1 MPDGYDQAAAQRI
14 DVYRQAYALIEALW
28 QPLVARGLIN
38 EKGPGPAKLSDWIK
52 VHIGPS
58 FPQTDAKPIRAYSAY
73 HPWSDYQRGEFDA
86 YFWGSDGSTQTDGE
100 PSFGRDK
107 NSIDGS
113 AEEAGPGLAQL
124 LPQELFDKLCCMLS
138 TTNDA
143 RIPQHPYQRNDD
155 VHEGLWFYG
164 LHQFDGVDSDKQ
176 TLTDQHCQRGI
187 GPNGELILRSRPFG
201 AFALVARDLGEYRA
215 RNYDKKEL
223 FAEET
228 TADNLIYKRL
238 AFIAL
243 YTKSWK
249 DSHLNELRF
258 WKAQYQDNRLDTLLD
273 ARRLGSRSST
283 NDDMQTSL
291 RQALDL
297 AVCLPYAIVREVE
310 KQLGERLGATR
321 LCEELQSVL
330 LRAEVRTP
338 QTAPRSGDPLFTNSE
353 QSRLAGIRT
362 WPGTARGIAATA
374 TCAIV
379 RLLLNDAHTAFDA
392 LFRHFDHVEPGGMR
406 AIADRE
412 YAYLEELAAWGD
424 AFDMRDDPSGAA
436 ATYEDVYV
444 SPTFE
449 RAVPKQRHARINEA
463 EEANPAC
470 IVARARGRVR
480 LLVQAGSGMG
490 KTTFVKGLAA
500 GIARAQ
506 TEGDITLLNAV
517 ASHDYH
523 TAGIEE
529 LIPVLITQPRAERAG
544 LGFDLLKRET
554 PPTVEAFAELLFRQ
568 LPAATFQDPFMAAA
582 NDDED
587 EALAFF
593 KHLLSSPRALVIID
607 SIDEVPL
614 AVRDQYIDCIKN
626 LAHSYGI
633 QRLIVTSRPLSTAS
647 EGALEEAVGDNVVRL
662 LPFDLPRQRELFE
675 NLVRLYTDEEGRVD
689 SGQGDHVQNLAEDL
703 FQRVTATPGFKT
715 VLENPLM
722 ATALVRA
729 LMRAEHPTSY
739 QTLRTLTDLLP
750 KLYKRD
756 AYDDILLAR
765 MAFDS
770 ARDGTDSLKSI
781 EEFEQTYENYRE
793 ELRSD
798 ISHGA
803 AGNEPNDEGLIDRM
817 VTRRG
822 ILTMRDRE
830 LEFEHTIVC
839 AFFAAQHVI
848 NTLLQVGGSETH
860 DEEKLED
867 AKNLSRKLVFAAFRT
882 SRTGAAFLAVLILL
896 SAQIGYGERRV
907 NDMRE
912 DIYFTL
918 ATYALLSWGEE
929 LPRHDCAVDLFRA
942 SHTFDFGRPCPRS
955 DKVFAWESRLV
966 ELASLVAPPSDGP
979 ASQADPQAAI
989 ADTVH
994 QASERNA

>member
-1 MPDGYDQAAAQRI
+1 MPDGYDQAATQRI

-28 QPLVARGLIN
+28 QPLVNHGII
-38 EKGPGPAKLSDWIK
+38 EKPGPSLLSQWINDN
-52 VHIGPS
+52 IGPS
-58 FPQTDAKPIRAYSAY
+58 FPQTGAKPIRAYNAY

-86 YFWGSDGSTQTDGE
+86 YFWGSDGPTQTDDE
-100 PSFGRDK
+100 PAFECDK

-124 LPQELFDKLCCMLS
+124 LPQELFDRLCCMLS
-138 TTNDA
+138 TTNDD
-143 RIPQHPYQRNDD
+143 RIPRHPYQHYNDPR
-155 VHEGLWFYG
+155 EGLWFYG
-164 LHQFDGVDSDKQ
+164 LHQFDGADSDKQ

-201 AFALVARDLGEYRA
+201 AFALDARDLGEYRA

-223 FAEET
+223 FAEKT

-273 ARRLGSRSST
+273 ACRLGSRSST

-297 AVCLPYAIVREVE
+297 AVCLPYAIVREIE
-310 KQLGERLGATR
+310 KQLGERLGAKR
-321 LCEELQSVL
+321 LCEELQSAL

-353 QSRLAGIRT
+353 QSRLAGIRA
-362 WPGTARGIAATA
+362 WPDTARGIAATA
-374 TCAIV
+374 TCAVV
-379 RLLLNDAHTAFDA
+379 RLLLNDAHAAFDA
-392 LFRHFDHVEPGGMR
+392 LFRHFDHVQPGGMR

-412 YAYLEELAAWGD
+412 YAYLEELAAWSD
-424 AFDMRDDPSGAA
+424 TFDMRDDPSGAA

-449 RAVPKQRHARINEA
+449 RAVPKQRPARFNEA

-523 TAGIEE
+523 AAGIEE

-675 NLVRLYTDEEGRVD
+675 NLVRLYADDGERTDSD
-689 SGQGDHVQNLAEDL
+689 QGARTQLLAENL
-703 FQRVTATPGFKT
+703 FQRVASTPGFGA
-715 VLENPLM
+715 VLVNPLM
-722 ATALVRA
+722 TTALVRA
-729 LMRAEHPTSY
+729 LMRVENPTCY
-739 QTLRTLTDLLP
+739 QVLRTLTDLLP

-756 AYDDILLAR
+756 AYDDILLAHI
-765 MAFDS
+765 AFDS
-770 ARDGTDSLKSI
+770 ACKGADSLGSV
-781 EEFEQTYENYRE
+781 EEFKQIYESHRAKLRKAISYGTPVDELEDE
-793 ELRSD
+793 E
-798 ISHGA
+798 
-803 AGNEPNDEGLIDRM
+803 LIDRM

-830 LEFEHTIVC
+830 LVFEHTIMY

-848 NTLLQVGGSETH
+848 NALLQV
-860 DEEKLED
+860 DNQEKDNEQELEH
-867 AKNLSRKLVFAAFRT
+867 AKSLSRKLIRAAFRT
-882 SRTGAAFLAVLILL
+882 PRIDTAFFAVLILL
-896 SAQIGYGERRV
+896 SAQIGYGQHRFDKMHE
-907 NDMRE
+907 E
-912 DIYFTL
+912 IYFVL
-918 ATYALLSWGEE
+918 ATYALIGWGDQQ
-929 LPRHDCAVDLFRA
+929 PWHDCAIELFRA
-942 SHTFDFGRPCPRS
+942 SHSFNFGKPCPRS
-955 DKVFAWESRLV
+955 DKVGTWESRLV
-966 ELASLVAPPSDGP
+966 EVASLAAQPSDDPERP
-979 ASQADPQAAI
+979 AEPQA
-989 ADTVH
+989 TT
-994 QASERNA
+994 ASALCVISE

>member
-1 MPDGYDQAAAQRI
+1 MPDGYDQTDAQRI

-58 FPQTDAKPIRAYSAY
+58 FPQTGAEPIRAYIAY
-73 HPWSDYQRGEFDA
+73 HPWSDYQQGEFDA

-143 RIPQHPYQRNDD
+143 RIPQHPYQRYDD
-155 VHEGLWFYG
+155 VHEGLWLYG

-215 RNYDKKEL
+215 RNYDKKGL

-273 ARRLGSRSST
+273 ACRLGSRSST

-523 TAGIEE
+523 AAGIEE

-554 PPTVEAFAELLFRQ
+554 PPTVEGFVELLFRQ
-568 LPAATFQDPFMAAA
+568 LPAATFQDPFMAAT

-626 LAHSYGI
+626 LTRAYGI

-662 LPFDLPRQRELFE
+662 LPFDLPRQHELFE
-675 NLVRLYTDEEGRVD
+675 NLVRLYADDGERTDSD
-689 SGQGDHVQNLAEDL
+689 QGARAQLLAENL
-703 FQRVTATPGFKT
+703 FQRVASTPGFGA
-715 VLENPLM
+715 VLVNPLM
-722 ATALVRA
+722 TTALVRA
-729 LMRAEHPTSY
+729 LMRVANPTCY
-739 QTLRTLTDLLP
+739 QVLRTLTNLLP

-756 AYDDILLAR
+756 AYDDILLAHI
-765 MAFDS
+765 AFDN
-770 ARDGTDSLKSI
+770 ACGGADSLGSVEK
-781 EEFEQTYENYRE
+781 FKQVYDDKRT
-793 ELRSD
+793 ELRCAITGGTPGD
-798 ISHGA
+798 
-803 AGNEPNDEGLIDRM
+803 EPEDEELIDRM

-830 LEFEHTIVC
+830 LVFEHTIMH

-848 NTLLQVGGSETH
+848 NVLVQVGRSE
-860 DEEKLED
+860 DDDKEELER
-867 AKNLSRKLVFAAFRT
+867 AKRLSRKLVFAAFKTPRVD
-882 SRTGAAFLAVLILL
+882 AAFLAVLILL
-896 SAQIGYGERRV
+896 SAQTEYRHRRFD
-907 NDMRE
+907 DMRE

-918 ATYALLSWGEE
+918 ATYLLLSWDDQ
-929 LPRHDCAVDLFRA
+929 LPWHDCAVKLFRA
-942 SHTFDFGRPCPRS
+942 SHTFDFGKPCPRS
-955 DKVFAWESRLV
+955 DKVGAWESRLV
-966 ELASLVAPPSDGP
+966 ELAPLVAPPSDGP
-979 ASQADPQAAI
+979 E
-989 ADTVH
+989 H
-994 QASERNA
+994 QSDARMTSVDSARTTSE